1 MKRIFL
7 FAILSFVL
15 LVHAQGRST
24 MSEVRAS
31 LLQQVEFGTLK

>member
-1 MKRIFL
+1 MNFL

-24 MSEVRAS
+24 MSEVRALAFTAS
-31 LLQQVEFGTLK
+31 RIWNA

>member
-24 MSEVRAS
+24 MSEVRA
-31 LLQQVEFGTLK
+31 LAFTANRIWNA